1 VSFRRLSLLALSFAA
16 LPRVASAQAVTDPT
30 APSAAPTEPAPPSPT
45 AAPAPLAD
53 APTADP
59 TPSAGATAAAAP
71 PVAPAPAAPESD
83 RTAELEARLTALES
97 ELEQLRVSTAET
109 EMFADRFE
117 IYGFM
122 DMGFQRVWS
131 GSRAASVGTGSPRA
145 LTFVLGNVNLYFDAT
160 PLTGWRGLTELRFT
174 NYPNGFVTRTGVPA
188 LGVTEERTS
197 TSVFDVNAP
206 DPGWSEV
213 KWGGVVLEQS
223 WIQGTLN
230 DWFSARVGYFL
241 TPFGIWNID
250 HGTPTLIALSRPQFT
265 RGRFYPDH
273 QLGLQARGQVSEG
286 SWTFSYVGYVS
297 NGKTKGEVDVTDDKA
312 FGGRLSAATTRPFSL
327 AVGVAGYTGRFS
339 EKVDEVDPTN
349 TLVIRQRE
357 VTAYH
362 QWDVGADVSLDVGDF
377 RLRTEA
383 AVERIEY
390 EEGKRELVYDIPGTA
405 CPDRTLWGFYLLGGY
420 RLPWLGLE
428 PYLAFELYRYPTP
441 LSEAAVI
448 PGAGVNV
455 HFGTEVQLKVQ
466 FADAHFFDFDGT
478 NHALHDTTMLA
489 SRLVMSF

>member
-1 VSFRRLSLLALSFAA
+1 MSFRWLSLLTLSLALA
-16 LPRVASAQAVTDPT
+16 PRAASAQTEVEPA
-30 APSAAPTEPAPPSPT
+30 EPAPAPG
-45 AAPAPLAD
+45 APAAQP
-53 APTADP
+53 AP
-59 TPSAGATAAAAP
+59 S
-71 PVAPAPAAPESD
+71 VAPAPPLPSVAPAQPAPSSPPTDGAA
-83 RTAELEARLTALES
+83 ALEARIATLEA
-97 ELEQLRVSTAET
+97 EVEQLRVSTAEAET
-109 EMFADRFE
+109 FARRFE

-131 GSRAASVGTGSPRA
+131 GSRAASIGTGSPRA
-145 LTFVLGNVNLYFDAT
+145 LTFVLGNVNLYFDAM
-160 PLTGWRGLTELRFT
+160 PLAGWRGLTELRFT

-188 LGVTEERTS
+188 LGVTEQRTS

-230 DWFSARVGYFL
+230 DWFSARIGYFL
-241 TPFGIWNID
+241 TPFGIWSID

-273 QLGLQARGQVSEG
+273 QLGLQALGQVSEG

-297 NGKTKGEVDVTDDKA
+297 NGKTQGEVDVTDEKA
-312 FGGRLSAATTRPFSL
+312 FGGRLSAATTRPFPF
-327 AVGVAGYTGRFS
+327 AVGVAGYTGRYS

-357 VTAYH
+357 VIAYR
-362 QWDVGADVSLDVGDF
+362 QWDVGADVSLDVGEF
-377 RLRTEA
+377 RLRSEA
-383 AVERIEY
+383 AIERIEY
-390 EEGKRELVYDIPGTA
+390 EQGKRELVYDIPGTA
-405 CPDRTLWGFYLLGGY
+405 WPDRTLWAFYLLGAY

-455 HFGTEVQLKVQ
+455 HFSTEVQLKVQ

>member
-1 VSFRRLSLLALSFAA
+1 MTTRPAE
-16 LPRVASAQAVTDPT
+16 AQPLTPAPAPGEPT
-30 APSAAPTEPAPPSPT
+30 PGEAAAPAPPVVTPPATEPAAAELPAAPAPPST
-45 AAPAPLAD
+45 APIAAEAVPD
-53 APTADP
+53 A
-59 TPSAGATAAAAP
+59 
-71 PVAPAPAAPESD
+71 
-83 RTAELEARLTALES
+83 RTEELIARVEALES
-97 ELEQLRVSTAET
+97 EVEQLRVSSAEAET
-109 EMFADRFE
+109 FGKRFE

-131 GSRAASVGTGSPRA
+131 GARAASAGTGSPRA

-160 PLTGWRGLTELRFT
+160 PLSGWRGMTEVRLT
-174 NYPNGFVTRTGVPA
+174 NYPNGFVTRTAVPA
-188 LGVTEERTS
+188 LGVQEQRTS

-273 QLGLQARGQVSEG
+273 QLGLQALGQVSEG

-312 FGGRLSAATTRPFSL
+312 FGGRLSAATTRPFPF
-327 AVGVAGYTGRFS
+327 AVGFAGYTGRYS
-339 EKVDEVDPTN
+339 EQIGEVDASN
-349 TLVIRQRE
+349 TLVVRPKETI
-357 VTAYH
+357 AYR
-362 QWDVGADVSLDVGDF
+362 QWDLGADVSLDVGEF
-377 RLRTEA
+377 RLRSEA
-383 AVERIEY
+383 AVERIDY
-390 EEGKRELVYDIPGTA
+390 EEGKRELVYGIPGTA
-405 CPDRTLWGFYLLGGY
+405 WPNRTSWAFYLLGAY

-448 PGAGVNV
+448 PGAGLNV
-455 HFGTEVQLKVQ
+455 HFSTEVQLKAQ

-478 NHALHDTTMLA
+478 NHAIQDTTMFA

>member
-1 VSFRRLSLLALSFAA
+1 V
-16 LPRVASAQAVTDPT
+16 
-30 APSAAPTEPAPPSPT
+30 
-45 AAPAPLAD
+45 
-53 APTADP
+53 
-59 TPSAGATAAAAP
+59 
-71 PVAPAPAAPESD
+71 
-83 RTAELEARLTALES
+83 
-97 ELEQLRVSTAET
+97 EQLRVSTAE
-109 EMFADRFE
+109 ADTLERRFE

-131 GSRAASVGTGSPRA
+131 GTRAASIGTGSPRA

-160 PLTGWRGLTELRFT
+160 PFTGWRGLTELRLT

-188 LGVTEERTS
+188 LGAAEERVS

-213 KWGGVVLEQS
+213 KWGGMVLEQS

-230 DWFSARVGYFL
+230 DWFAARIGYFL
-241 TPFGIWNID
+241 TPFGIWSID

-273 QLGLQARGQVSEG
+273 QLGLQALGQVSEG

-297 NGKTKGEVDVTDDKA
+297 NGKTQGEVDVTDDKA
-312 FGGRLSAATTRPFSL
+312 FGGRLSAASTRPFPF
-327 AVGVAGYTGRFS
+327 AIGFAGYTGRYS
-339 EKVDEVDPTN
+339 EKVTEVDPTD
-349 TLVIRQRE
+349 TLVIRERE
-357 VTAYH
+357 VTAYR
-362 QWDVGADVSLDVGDF
+362 QWDLGADFSLDVGDF
-377 RLRTEA
+377 RLRSEA
-383 AVERIEY
+383 AIERIEY
-390 EEGKRELVYDIPGTA
+390 EDGKRELVYDMPGTGWT
-405 CPDRTLWGFYLLGGY
+405 DRTLWAFYLLGAY

-448 PGAGVNV
+448 PGAGLNV
-455 HFGTEVQLKVQ
+455 HFSTDVQLKAQ

-478 NHALHDTTMLA
+478 NHATHDTTMFA